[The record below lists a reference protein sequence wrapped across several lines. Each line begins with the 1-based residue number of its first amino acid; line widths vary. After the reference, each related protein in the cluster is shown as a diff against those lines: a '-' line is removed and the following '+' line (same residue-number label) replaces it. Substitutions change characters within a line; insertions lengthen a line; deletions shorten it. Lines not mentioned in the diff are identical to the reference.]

1 VLSGIAKINLLRD
14 IPWPIGAIQRVIKS
28 PVFAVKENALATY
41 NFFRNCL
48 NVRLLTQQAQ
58 LLIRLQLW
66 LSGARICR

>member
-1 VLSGIAKINLLRD
+1 
-14 IPWPIGAIQRVIKS
+14 
-28 PVFAVKENALATY
+28 VFAVKENALATY

-58 LLIRLQLW
+58 LLIGLQLW